1 MEMKALITKTKNKEI
16 MNESKILE
24 LKEICKAY
32 NLGSLISYTVSVN
45 KFSGF
50 LIANFEAEKGNFNYY
65 FKD

>member
-1 MEMKALITKTKNKEI
+1 

-32 NLGSLISYTVSVN
+32 SLGNLISYTVSVN